1 MLTLIQ
7 RARTAS
13 TPERQAIEDDFAAL
27 ARERAQRSPIR
38 MWLLLPLRR
47 AVRLWVN
54 SRTEAFP
61 LPAFSRGQN
70 LFSPAVALK
79 VVLATANLTL
89 VLFAVVGAW
98 ASRHETAIL
107 VMLAGFI
114 IYRTAVHAYFAGM
127 EARYVLE
134 AFPALYVLTAEGFG
148 WTAGHIAI
156 RRKPPLLHP
165 R

>member
-1 MLTLIQ
+1 
-7 RARTAS
+7 
-13 TPERQAIEDDFAAL
+13 
-27 ARERAQRSPIR
+27 
-38 MWLLLPLRR
+38 
-47 AVRLWVN
+47 
-54 SRTEAFP
+54 
-61 LPAFSRGQN
+61 
-70 LFSPAVALK
+70 VALK